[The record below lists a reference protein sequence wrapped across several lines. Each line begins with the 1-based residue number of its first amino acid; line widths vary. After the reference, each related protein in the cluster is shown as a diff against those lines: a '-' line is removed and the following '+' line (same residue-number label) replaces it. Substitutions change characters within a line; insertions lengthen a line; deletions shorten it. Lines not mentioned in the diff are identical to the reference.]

1 MGNERISAFHVCT
14 TARNLPLK
22 EAEYGKSHIFQ
33 ESFFGFIVDA
43 ICNDVTWVALLLTD
57 YIYCNCSCSLYIRV
71 CKLIN
76 NLSNYRMCDNI
87 ASGIMKLGKS
97 INTEQLRM

>member
-1 MGNERISAFHVCT
+1 MGNECISAFHVCT
-14 TARNLPLK
+14 TAWNLPLK

-43 ICNDVTWVALLLTD
+43 ICNDVTLVALLLTD
-57 YIYCNCSCSLYIRV
+57 YIRV

-76 NLSNYRMCDNI
+76 NLSNYRMCDNV